1 MTVTGALARTRS
13 RLRLTQVQAAGL
25 LGTSQANVS
34 AYERGRLQAGRDLGG
49 RIAAFADLPMSSAYA
64 QGWPGTLASTTAELR
79 ADLGSKELD
88 VDMLRHVIQASDD
101 FARLEVEEDR
111 AFFLASPGSTG
122 SRRWDALIAALA
134 VELCRRSGLDRTP
147 SWTRQPGRYL
157 DHTWWVG
164 AAGEV
169 ASLRALVLRDSPSAF
184 RARGVMLGRQ
194 LLASA

>member
-1 MTVTGALARTRS
+1 MTVTEALAHARTR
-13 RLRLTQVQAAGL
+13 LGLTQAQAAGL
-25 LGTSQANVS
+25 LGTSQANIS
-34 AYERGRLQAGRDLGG
+34 AYERRRLHAGRDLSE
-49 RIAAFADLPMSSAYA
+49 RIAALADLPVSSAYA

-79 ADLGSKELD
+79 ADLRTQQQD
-88 VDMLRHVIQASDD
+88 VDMLRHVIQAADD

-111 AFFLASPGSTG
+111 GFFLASPGSTG
-122 SRRWDALIAALA
+122 SSRWDALIAALA
-134 VELCRRSGLDRTP
+134 VELCRRGGLDRTP

-169 ASLRALVLRDSPSAF
+169 PSLRALILRDSPSAF